1 MGKGQVRGVRR
12 EEGRADPLIPQEG
25 WKVRERSAGGNLRL
39 FLSLIALYY

>member
-12 EEGRADPLIPQEG
+12 EEDRADPLIPQG